1 MLLTQTNNMQSH
13 RRRVVMH
20 HTIMQNN
27 YISSKFTHKLSKKYD
42 NQDGYIARI
51 ACSKMI
57 KIMYK
62 QVNQH

>member
-27 YISSKFTHKLSKKYD
+27 YISSKFTHKLIENMTIKMNATK
-42 NQDGYIARI
+42 IT
-51 ACSKMI
+51 CSKMI
-57 KIMYK
+57 KIMYE
-62 QVNQH
+62 QEGQH